1 MARDCS
7 ALGPLC
13 GVDPI
18 GGRVGDDD
26 RVHADNA
33 AVSNRDVIAQR
44 GVDTDE
50 AEIPNPHGTADDD
63 VPGDK
68 AM

>member
-1 MARDCS
+1 MARDCP

-13 GVDPI
+13 GIDAI
-18 GGRVGDDD
+18 GGRVLNDN

-33 AVSNRDVIAQR
+33 AVSNLDVIAQR

-50 AEIPNPHGTADDD
+50 AEISNPHGTADDD
-63 VPGDK
+63 VPGEK